1 MLNNQYTLTNHPI
14 TGADRHSAVVSRS
27 LQRYQRLVWA
37 ARVNLLVKHLLG
49 KERVLLSLAQA
60 SAEAQALN
68 RRFLGIRTVDVR
80 QITGSEGRKR
90 DFDADFNPLSTQTKD
105 RWIGIANARQL
116 GTPLPPVE
124 LIKVGEAYFVR
135 DGHHRLSVARA
146 FGERFIDA
154 EVVEWVTPV
163 AVSLPA
169 RRRSAATRTV
179 TAS

>member
-1 MLNNQYTLTNHPI
+1 MLNNQYTLTTNPI
-14 TGADRHSAVVSRS
+14 TGADHHSAVVNRS

-37 ARVNLLVKHLLG
+37 ARVKRLVKRLLG
-49 KERVLLSLAQA
+49 NGRELVNLAQA
-60 SAEAQALN
+60 SAAAQISN
-68 RRFLGIRTVDVR
+68 RRYLGIRTVDVR
-80 QITGSEGRKR
+80 LITGSEGRTR
-90 DFDADFNPLSTQTKD
+90 DFDADFNPLNTQTKD
-105 RWIGIANARQL
+105 RWISIANARQL

-169 RRRSAATRTV
+169 GRRSTASRTV

>member
-1 MLNNQYTLTNHPI
+1 MLNNQYTLTTHPI
-14 TGADRHSAVVSRS
+14 TGADRSSVIVSHS
-27 LQRYQRLVWA
+27 LQRYQRSAWK
-37 ARVNLLVKHLLG
+37 ARVSRLVAKLLG
-49 KERVLLSLAQA
+49 NGRALLNLAQVVD
-60 SAEAQALN
+60 EIQVLN
-68 RRFLGIRTVDVR
+68 RRYLGIRSVDVR
-80 QITGSEGRKR
+80 QITGSEGRTG

-105 RWIGIANARQL
+105 RWISIANARQL

-163 AVSLPA
+163 AISLPA
-169 RRRSAATRTV
+169 SRRSDASRTV